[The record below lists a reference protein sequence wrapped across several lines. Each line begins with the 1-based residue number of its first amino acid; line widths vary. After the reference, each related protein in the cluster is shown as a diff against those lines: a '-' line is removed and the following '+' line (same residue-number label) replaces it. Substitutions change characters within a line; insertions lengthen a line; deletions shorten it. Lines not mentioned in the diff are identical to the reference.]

1 MLLGRA
7 FKALQIWP
15 HFSYPIIAA
24 SIPLQELSAPIRE
37 VSMPFS
43 TRSRLI
49 LPSSLCSC
57 GCSHLPPT
65 PPPVQERPPSSIP
78 LFSRP
83 SLRGA
88 AQVVACQGPWQPRP
102 LPASGRNACS
112 SHNMEAQA
120 PFTSSFL
127 LDPVEPLNVLSAPSP
142 ATHP

>member
-24 SIPLQELSAPIRE
+24 SIPLQELPAPISE

-57 GCSHLPPT
+57 CSSHLPAHST
-65 PPPVQERPPSSIP
+65 
-78 LFSRP
+78 LFPGKP
-83 SLRGA
+83 SLFYTALQPTQALRHSSSRGLSGSLA
-88 AQVVACQGPWQPRP
+88 AKAPACLGKK
-102 LPASGRNACS
+102 G
-112 SHNMEAQA
+112 
-120 PFTSSFL
+120 
-127 LDPVEPLNVLSAPSP
+127 V
-142 ATHP
+142 